1 MMDSGQFRSALNCL
15 RDSQNLPW
23 QDALGKHRVDVD
35 LNGLCE
41 VLVAGHDFADRI
53 EALES
58 ALGPLF
64 AAARGLTHGTDWN
77 KGTHAKLYR
86 QKLIEAL
93 QLASATLNRSHG
105 DDYCGIVVVPE
116 GDDNG

>member
-1 MMDSGQFRSALNCL
+1 MSDLVERL
-15 RDSQNLPW
+15 RREAFSVPTGELRQER
-23 QDALGKHRVDVD
+23 A
-35 LNGLCE
+35 E
-41 VLVAGHDFADRI
+41 AADRI

-58 ALGPLF
+58 ALGPLC
-64 AAARGLTHGTDWN
+64 AAACGLTHGTDWN

-86 QKLIEAL
+86 QKLIDAL